1 MILVRGEL
9 QRPESA
15 VAFRYNDDLVRRVV
29 EFTYPRV
36 SKSRWDIS
44 VILDICCGDKVCET
58 VLVWMLDFRSEFI
71 FKPMF

>member
-29 EFTYPRV
+29 EFTYQRV

-44 VILDICCGDKVCET
+44 VILDI
-58 VLVWMLDFRSEFI
+58 LLW
-71 FKPMF
+71 